1 MSNPIYATD
10 EDIALRASADFT
22 ILCPRDQ
29 KLAYGLDGIF
39 DPSDRWTMRSGT
51 VDFSGQGVLPG
62 QLIQLLGPVSTI
74 RPPGESLIV
83 SAVNGH
89 YVTLR
94 RKGQVAG
101 SGQPPAPTNG
111 MLAVEFLIA
120 TLAPQ
125 IRVASHDVNT
135 RVGVNA
141 AIPGRTASDLLDPSE
156 LCEAVVLTVLHRQYR
171 DMSREMGNTSTD
183 VLAAKAQAV
192 KSELDDLIART
203 VVHWKSSAGPVG
215 DTSSMAFTARISR

>member
-29 KLAYGLDGIF
+29 KLAYGSDGIF
-39 DPSDRWTMRSGT
+39 DPSDRWTMRSSS
-51 VDFSGQGVLPG
+51 VDFTAQGVLPG
-62 QLIQLLGPVSTI
+62 QLVQLLGPVTTF
-74 RPPGESLIV
+74 RPPGDSLIV

-94 RKGQVAG
+94 RRGQIAG

-111 MLAVEFLIA
+111 MLGVEFLIA

-125 IRVASHDVNT
+125 IQAASVDVNN
-135 RVGVNA
+135 RVGVNV
-141 AIPGRTASDLLDPSE
+141 AIPGRTALDLLDPSE
-156 LCEAVVLTVLHRQYR
+156 LCEAVVLTVLQRQYR

-183 VLAAKAQAV
+183 VLAAKAQIV
-192 KSELDDLIART
+192 KSELDDLLART
-203 VVHWKSSAGPVG
+203 IVHWKASSASVG
-215 DTSSMAFTARISR
+215 DTSSMAFAARISR